1 MTVACQGQVSMELA
15 TAHRIVPTR
24 VEDPPD
30 HVHLVSG
37 SVAYVSIHSC
47 FNCNSYDLNMELV
60 QFLQVQ

>member
-1 MTVACQGQVSMELA
+1 MMVACQGQVSMEHA

-37 SVAYVSIHSC
+37 SAACVSIT
-47 FNCNSYDLNMELV
+47 LTLIV
-60 QFLQVQ
+60 TVTI